1 MSRKQAGQKKP
12 VSERKAVLPA
22 AAVSTIS
29 RLVKDALPI
38 AQQAVRDATPQPQ
51 PAPRGKIP
59 LKIDPDI
66 TAAFFPNGVPK
77 GKPGIKTAAKGV
89 AKPVEKP
96 AAKAAPKPAPKED
109 FETAVRRLAALKG
122 VSLMGLS
129 KAIGRSKGYV
139 NGLFANQI
147 RTTPE
152 MIARIADV
160 LDTTE
165 LDHLYTLPAE
175 ADAKGKAAPLT
186 IEAPTP
192 PQTILAAPEP
202 HLVAPPS
209 VGLPAETAQST
220 ETSVAGLSVQEII
233 AQAAPSRIQPVRMRI
248 TPALAKVFLQNN
260 KSNRPISIGH
270 VQWLAKQIVD
280 GEWNSDNGQT
290 IAFSPAGALL
300 DGQHRLQACILANVD
315 IDVDVLYGVPE
326 SSRGTIDVG
335 RTRSIG
341 DQLAIQGEKYGNQLA
356 AAVRWVYAISN
367 GSSGYR
373 TSTPEV
379 QRFIAR
385 NPGMKQSVAY
395 VRSQKAT
402 GTIPTLLCAI
412 HFMGKH
418 VLNEPEKADAFVRV
432 FVTGYPSYEGDPAH
446 RVRETYRDAR
456 EKGQTLTQ
464 VRQAA
469 YLVHAWNLF
478 RKGTSVKS
486 IRLPAE
492 VRIEGFDPANI
503 GVSTSARIPAQTITL
518 DDGTRVLE
526 RA

>member
-1 MSRKQAGQKKP
+1 MSRKHSGRKKP
-12 VSERKAVLPA
+12 VTERKAALPA
-22 AAVSTIS
+22 AAVTTIA
-29 RLVKDALPI
+29 RMVNEVLPKV
-38 AQQAVRDATPQPQ
+38 QQAIRDPAPTP
-51 PAPRGKIP
+51 PRGKIP

-66 TAAFFPNGVPK
+66 SAVFLK
-77 GKPGIKTAAKGV
+77 GKKPTKEKAAKS
-89 AKPVEKP
+89 PVPAP
-96 AAKAAPKPAPKED
+96 AATPD
-109 FETAVRRLAALKG
+109 FEEIVRRVAG
-122 VSLMGLS
+122 QRGLS
-129 KAIGRSKGYV
+129 LSQLSKDIGRSKSYV
-139 NGLFANQI
+139 SGLFSGQI
-147 RTTPE
+147 PTTPE
-152 MIARIADV
+152 VMARIAK
-160 LDTTE
+160 E
-165 LDHLYTLPAE
+165 LGTDELKPLYMGADE
-175 ADAKGKAAPLT
+175 ADAQAAAPKEQPKEAAAAPLPPAMPVET
-186 IEAPTP
+186 ARP
-192 PQTILAAPEP
+192 PQPTLAAPEP

-209 VGLPAETAQST
+209 VGLPAEVPQST
-220 ETSVAGLSVQEII
+220 ETSPASLSVQEII
-233 AQAAPSRIQPVRMRI
+233 AQAAPSRIQSVRMRI

-260 KSNRPISIGH
+260 KSNRTISVGH
-270 VQWLAKQIVD
+270 VQWLAKQIED
-280 GEWNSDNGQT
+280 GEWESDNGQT
-290 IAFSPAGALL
+290 LALSPDGALL
-300 DGQHRLQACILANVD
+300 DGQHRLMACILANVD

-379 QRFIAR
+379 QRFLAR

-412 HFMGKH
+412 HYMGKH
-418 VLNEPEKADAFVRV
+418 VLHEPEKADSFVRV

-492 VRIEGFDPANI
+492 VRIEGFDPAII
-503 GVSTSARIPAQTITL
+503 GVSTSARIPAQTTTL
-518 DDGTRVLE
+518 DDGTKVLE